1 MASKRK
7 EPEHNDPNDS
17 VQPAKKAKKGFT
29 VGPDNLP
36 DGTYRRKAQKIK
48 SNLIHKAKVKKSYAK
63 LKESEHVSSK
73 APIYDPY
80 AVAAASTAAPDEEP
94 SAPSLELHPERQAML
109 DASQSAPAPPPFRH
123 ETHRKPRSAPFGKES
138 EFAQRKKEEAEARRQ
153 AIQERQRQRERKL
166 AERDRLR
173 RMTAAARKPDRK
185 GQRRLGRESRVLLE
199 KVKKIVGE
207 GG

>member
-7 EPEHNDPNDS
+7 NPEQNNPNES
-17 VQPAKKAKKGFT
+17 AQPPKKAKKGFT

-63 LKESEHVSSK
+63 LKEREHVSSK

-80 AVAAASTAAPDEEP
+80 TASSAPDER
-94 SAPSLELHPERQAML
+94 SAPTPEIHPERQAML
-109 DASQSAPAPPPFRH
+109 DRPQSSPAPRQSRQD
-123 ETHRKPRSAPFGKES
+123 TNRRKPRPAPFEKES
-138 EFAQRKKEEAEARRQ
+138 KLAQRKKEEAEARRE
-153 AIQERQRQRERKL
+153 AFEERQRQREQKL
-166 AERDRLR
+166 AERERLR
-173 RMTAAARKPDRK
+173 RMTAAARKPDRN

-199 KVKKIVGE
+199 RVKKMVGE
-207 GG
+207 VG